1 MAEPM
6 VILYPTT
13 CLILSAIFLVFRNRA
28 SIIYYLTRCAQWFD
42 SENHYVGLHIQTD
55 DTECDSE
62 PECEPKPKDLENQ
75 CPTPPSP
82 SDNDNYSTTPS
93 YPSSISTDDPSFPA
107 SSPRTPLERYFDPE
121 TGEIYPQ
128 VLEPPTPTWE
138 VELRTR
144 IERGVGLEASWDRAV
159 DCMDGKGL
167 TTPQSNHPFYT

>member
-28 SIIYYLTRCAQWFD
+28 SIIYYLIHCARWFD
-42 SENHYVGLHIQTD
+42 SDNHYVELHIQTD

-62 PECEPKPKDLENQ
+62 LEFEPKPKDLENQ

-82 SDNDNYSTTPS
+82 NDDGTSFTTPS
-93 YPSSISTDDPSFPA
+93 YPSSISTDDPRFPA
-107 SSPRTPLERYFDPE
+107 SNPRTPLERYFDPE

-128 VLEPPTPTWE
+128 VLEPPTPTPTWE
-138 VELRTR
+138 VELKTR

-159 DCMDGKGL
+159 DCMVGL
-167 TTPQSNHPFYT
+167 FVGLHV

>member
-6 VILYPTT
+6 VILYPTI

-28 SIIYYLTRCAQWFD
+28 SIIYYLIRCAQWFD
-42 SENHYVGLHIQTD
+42 SNNHYVELHIQTD
-55 DTECDSE
+55 DTESE
-62 PECEPKPKDLENQ
+62 SELELEPKPKDLENQ

-82 SDNDNYSTTPS
+82 NDDDNYSTTPS

-144 IERGVGLEASWDRAV
+144 IEKGVGLEASWDRAV
-159 DCMDGKGL
+159 DCMVGL
-167 TTPQSNHPFYT
+167 FVGLHV